1 MHEKGGNGRG
11 LEQVF
16 AFLIRRNSEFGRKD
30 MIPLARLLYCA
41 AAKRILL
48 GWLRERQEKES
59 TISAALIFVAGIAR
73 HALVYLYS

>member
-1 MHEKGGNGRG
+1 
-11 LEQVF
+11 
-16 AFLIRRNSEFGRKD
+16 